1 MKQARFSAGDP
12 ETRVRSGTKVLAP
25 VYSLCSSLQLVKR
38 AGVEFGDSDNH
49 PARRSQMEIESIDLL
64 ERSAHAH
71 ATFHDLGRAETEIPN
86 FRCEN
91 LFQSGSRNYENAE
104 RIRCSRSAQ
113 RIILFKPEKLFF
125 ETSASRDV
133 VSAEYTP
140 LLGPSRGNSSCL

>member
-1 MKQARFSAGDP
+1 
-12 ETRVRSGTKVLAP
+12 
-25 VYSLCSSLQLVKR
+25 
-38 AGVEFGDSDNH
+38 
-49 PARRSQMEIESIDLL
+49 MEIESVDLL
-64 ERSAHAH
+64 QRSGHAH
-71 ATFHDLGRAETEIPN
+71 AAVYDLRLAETEIPN

-113 RIILFKPEKLFF
+113 IIILFKPEKLFF

-140 LLGPSRGNSSCL
+140 SLGAVAWE